1 MLIKER
7 KTTNPI
13 IRCDSCDERP
23 RIRSHSD
30 AAFTP
35 AHGLLSS
42 GQHRMGD
49 LSAYEFMDRMV
60 WLTGNGQAPGACV
73 DLCRDDG
80 QKIAEDAVYNMHQR
94 IRVCFAYKEMVD
106 SDLIVHAD
114 EVFEIDSCNGVKTKN
129 FRVSMKAMKET
140 TISMKAMKTM
150 EAVSAMKTMKAMKY
164 DPKAVAKKRRNI
176 FIALKTG
183 WASPLAGPVENGR
196 LRHLALGAPRELFRR
211 GKPRC

>member
-1 MLIKER
+1 MLFLSSLQARSCGVLCSFSYNGTFENDDEWFTCWNCSEIMLIKQR

-13 IRCDSCDERP
+13 IRCESCDERP

-42 GQHRMGD
+42 GNGNRMGD
-49 LSAYEFMDRMV
+49 LSVYEFMDRMV

-94 IRVCFAYKEMVD
+94 IRVCFKEKPF
-106 SDLIVHAD
+106 L
-114 EVFEIDSCNGVKTKN
+114 
-129 FRVSMKAMKET
+129 
-140 TISMKAMKTM
+140 
-150 EAVSAMKTMKAMKY
+150 
-164 DPKAVAKKRRNI
+164 VA
-176 FIALKTG
+176 
-183 WASPLAGPVENGR
+183 
-196 LRHLALGAPRELFRR
+196 
-211 GKPRC
+211 